1 MTLSAQGVALVA
13 WVGASVAQVEALRA
27 DLMCLDAGLMVWLKK
42 VASPETIFGLGKV
55 DENGGHA
62 SLPP

>member
-1 MTLSAQGVALVA
+1 M
-13 WVGASVAQVEALRA
+13 GASVAHVEALRA
-27 DLMCLDAGLMVWLKK
+27 DLMYLDACLICLVPGLVLHVHGLAKK